1 MSETNVVTNTTPE
14 PPVYH
19 AMSEFLP
26 QLLQEIQ
33 QIPKEYWPNLL
44 QIIRLFRESVNGD
57 KPASVLLEKQAIEIT
72 PAQQYEALSQL
83 IQSWVD
89 EGDEQEQTETAEYL
103 RQVLNENC

>member
-1 MSETNVVTNTTPE
+1 MSETNVITNTPPE
-14 PPVYH
+14 PPVSH
-19 AMSEFLP
+19 ALSGLLP

-33 QIPKEYWPNLL
+33 QTPKEYWPNLL

-57 KPASVLLEKQAIEIT
+57 KPASAPLDQQAIEMT

-103 RQVLNENC
+103 RQVLD